1 MQVVDFWIPYNF
13 LSLLLFT
20 VGTQHL
26 TKKKKK
32 EKQNQLNYSSA

>member
-26 TKKKKK
+26 TDKKKKISYIIQVLK
-32 EKQNQLNYSSA
+32 